1 MISAYYIAI
10 IVFIVILIGYAL
22 FNTFYKPK
30 AKLAVINEDVIDLS
44 KQTYIMTADLAK
56 QNFLMAQGA
65 TFCGFFKV
73 NAMDRTPRYNSTNGY
88 DWGYSQIIAMP
99 NVWSLQII
107 PPTTTASGVPACR
120 LAIKTVQKNGVSTFE
135 NLELPN
141 LPMQKWVH
149 IAILREGRRFDVMFD
164 NQIVG
169 SLTCVGFPNIQ
180 TSPIVSGFASS
191 GVRGSLLY
199 PQVAPRRFTLPEV
212 IDARKALS
220 DTNGAPYTSKI
231 TFPKFGCPNGLFC
244 INLDKP
250 STGLHA
256 WKSPYS

>member
-1 MISAYYIAI
+1 
-10 IVFIVILIGYAL
+10 VILIGYGL
-22 FNTFYKPK
+22 FNTFYSPKPK
-30 AKLAVINEDVIDLS
+30 LTLMNDDVISLS

-56 QNFLMAQGA
+56 ENFLMGQGA

-73 NAMDRTPRYNSTNGY
+73 DAMDRTPRYNSTNGY

-107 PPTTTASGVPACR
+107 PPTSSASGVPACR
-120 LAIKTVQKNGVSTFE
+120 LSIKTVQKSGISSFE
-135 NLELPN
+135 NLNLPN

-164 NQIVG
+164 NIIVG
-169 SLTCVGFPNIQ
+169 SLTCIGYPNIQ

-191 GVRGSLLY
+191 GVRGSLAY
-199 PQVAPRRFTLPEV
+199 PQVAPRRFTIPEV

-220 DTNGAPYTSKI
+220 DTNGAPATGRMV
-231 TFPKFGCPNGLFC
+231 FPKFGCPDGLFC
-244 INLDKP
+244 INLNKP
-250 STGLHA
+250 STGLHG
-256 WKSPYS
+256 WLSPYS